1 MCQSNARERRL
12 AAAALV
18 VAMSAATALGQGPA
32 RADVRRARVDAA
44 TLLDDLRTLSADA
57 MEGRALGTAGGAR
70 ARRFVLARMQ
80 ASGARPFGDSY
91 EQPIALPA
99 RGSAP
104 ARTGANVVGVI
115 RGTSRPGR
123 YLVVSAHYD
132 HVGVRDG
139 QIYNG
144 ADDNASGTAA
154 LFAIARYFSQRPLAS
169 SLIVAA
175 FDGEE
180 EDLIGSRAFVRAP
193 PVDRAAI
200 VIDINAD
207 MIGRDP
213 KDTLYVVGTI
223 RQPAL
228 KPVVDRIAKTAPVR
242 LRQGHEGHGTGED
255 WTEDS
260 DHYAFL
266 EAGIPALYFGVE
278 DYAHLHQPSDDFET
292 IDRSFY
298 VRAVETLIDAL
309 VAFDVWNGRS

>member
-1 MCQSNARERRL
+1 MCQSNARQRRL

-18 VAMSAATALGQGPA
+18 VAVSAATVLGQGPA
-32 RADVRRARVDAA
+32 RADVPRARVDAA
-44 TLLDDLRTLSADA
+44 TLLDDLRTLSADT

-80 ASGARPFGDSY
+80 AAGVRPFGDSY

-99 RGSAP
+99 RGGAP
-104 ARTGANVVGVI
+104 ARAGANVVGVI

-132 HVGVRDG
+132 HVGVRGG

-154 LFAIARYFSQRPLAS
+154 LFAIARYFSQHPLSS

-200 VIDINAD
+200 VVDINAD

-213 KDTLYVVGTI
+213 ADTLYVVGTI

-228 KPVVDRIAKTAPVR
+228 KSVVERLATTAPVR
-242 LRQGHEGHGTGED
+242 LRLGHEGHGTGED

-309 VAFDVWNGRS
+309 IAFDAWNGAS